1 MQNIQVKRS
10 KYKKSTKK
18 YVQDNILDIIDIEET
33 LLKNRFISKVQT
45 ADFIYSKFLPKHD
58 SLKPIIKSNNSV
70 LKSIPQEERISPVIE
85 CKLYPRLKSL
95 PKLILN
101 PEKINYEQL
110 NQNKFNINFKELKLE
125 YKNGY
130 SVLFIKEYYPVE
142 IIGAGAFGLVVNV
155 IQIKTGEKMAVKIID
170 KNNSNLDSD
179 YLNKEVYILSI
190 LDNPRIMKIYD
201 ILDNNDYFFIFMELI
216 EGGNLKDLIIK
227 RYLDKNVYLFRDSEC
242 SQIMKG
248 ILEALNYLHKKNI
261 IHRDIKPEN
270 ILFKNKDDL
279 SSVILCDFGLAY
291 QMNEYENSTSGLCGT
306 TIYMAPE
313 VLLKKNYDYLV
324 DSFSAGIVLY
334 ILCSGG
340 MHPFYYRGCQQKE
353 YIDKLISQKC
363 LCKFSAEM
371 PLLAR
376 NLFLKLCKFEPLFR
390 YSIAKALLHPW
401 ITRSSKSPIPLT
413 IFEEYS
419 KSDKIKTF
427 KQLLCSMICLAG
439 IKKKYFKRKRKKKEI
454 CKNNSYYDNL
464 DKTYM
469 KGNSGLNHQLMNINK
484 KDKYLLL
491 TSMKKHSRFFSGDS
505 SDEKRVSPNKINLIN
520 STLFNIKTTKNINK
534 IKSPLIY
541 PRPMFFIQNG
551 IQMKNNNDNNNNNN
565 LLENNNNNYESNSI
579 LKTQSFK
586 ENKNKEK
593 KKKVKLKSNM
603 KYQRMKSNSVHVI
616 FDNIKDKEK
625 EKEINN
631 NKDKESIDIKT
642 ILTNNGS
649 KKRNNL
655 LAALNSAS
663 KSSKNNSHKLFLK
676 KHIVIESKNKNIF
689 VDTKKNNNS
698 CTLSANK
705 NNNEENGVNNIN
717 LQMKN
722 KLKELKKYNQMSN
735 FQKMYNESKNQTKFY
750 VLRNVFN
757 NNDF

>member
-1 MQNIQVKRS
+1 MQNIQIKRS

-18 YVQDNILDIIDIEET
+18 YVQDNILDIIDVEET

-45 ADFIYSKFLPKHD
+45 SDFLYSKFLPKHD
-58 SLKPIIKSNNSV
+58 SLKQIIKSNNPI
-70 LKSIPQEERISPVIE
+70 LKSIPKDERISPVIE
-85 CKLYPRLKSL
+85 CRLYPRLKSL
-95 PKLILN
+95 PKLVLN
-101 PEKINYEQL
+101 PEQINYEQL

-130 SVLFIKEYYPVE
+130 NVLFIKEYYPVE

-291 QMNEYENSTSGLCGT
+291 QMNEFENSTSGTFGT
-306 TIYMAPE
+306 IIYMAPE
-313 VLLKKNYDYLV
+313 VLLKKNYDYLI

-340 MHPFYYRGCQQKE
+340 MHPFYNRGFSQKE

-363 LCKFSAEM
+363 LCKFSTEM

-390 YSIAKALLHPW
+390 YSIDKALLHPW

-413 IFEEYS
+413 IFEEYN

-427 KQLLCSMICLAG
+427 KQLLISMICLVG
-439 IKKKYFKRKRKKKEI
+439 LKKFFEKKRKKKEI
-454 CKNNSYYDNL
+454 AKNNSYYYENNNRS
-464 DKTYM
+464 YI
-469 KGNSGLNHQLMNINK
+469 KGGDNINNINDINNNNKILNSNK
-484 KDKYLLL
+484 KEKNLLL
-491 TSMKKHSRFFSGDS
+491 TSAKRRFNNIYEDSREEIINSA
-505 SDEKRVSPNKINLIN
+505 NKINIAN
-520 STLFNIKTTKNINK
+520 SALFNIKSFKNINK
-534 IKSPLIY
+534 LKSPIIY
-541 PRPMFFIQNG
+541 PQPIFFANNG
-551 IQMKNNNDNNNNNN
+551 ISFKYKDNNQNKNF
-565 LLENNNNNYESNSI
+565 ESNSI

-586 ENKNKEK
+586 ENEQNIQKKKISNMKNNRAKSNSGPAILDNKEK
-593 KKKVKLKSNM
+593 
-603 KYQRMKSNSVHVI
+603 
-616 FDNIKDKEK
+616 
-625 EKEINN
+625 N
-631 NKDKESIDIKT
+631 NKDKESVDNKT
-642 ILTNNGS
+642 IQNNGNS
-649 KKRNNL
+649 KKKNNL
-655 LAALNSAS
+655 IAGKYSAS
-663 KSSKNNSHKLFLK
+663 KSSKNNNHKFFLRN
-676 KHIVIESKNKNIF
+676 HIIIESKNNNKAS
-689 VDTKKNNNS
+689 DSRKNNNS
-698 CTLSANK
+698 SFNLSVNK
-705 NNNEENGVNNIN
+705 NNNDESRNTNMNA
-717 LQMKN
+717 QMRN
-722 KLKELKKYNQMSN
+722 KLKELKKYNQMYS
-735 FQKMYNESKNQTKFY
+735 FQKVYNKSKNQNNFF

-757 NNDF
+757 NSDF

>member
-45 ADFIYSKFLPKHD
+45 SDFIYSKFLPKHD

-390 YSIAKALLHPW
+390 YSITKALLHPW

-469 KGNSGLNHQLMNINK
+469 KGNSGLNNQLMNINK

-505 SDEKRVSPNKINLIN
+505 IDEKRVSPNKINLIN

-551 IQMKNNNDNNNNNN
+551 IQLKNNNDNNNNNN

-616 FDNIKDKEK
+616 FDNIKDKDK

>member
-45 ADFIYSKFLPKHD
+45 SDFIYSKFLPKHD

-390 YSIAKALLHPW
+390 YSISKALLHPW

-469 KGNSGLNHQLMNINK
+469 KGNSGLNNQLMNINK

-551 IQMKNNNDNNNNNN
+551 IQLKNNNDNNNNNN
-565 LLENNNNNYESNSI
+565 LIENNNNNYESNSI

-625 EKEINN
+625 DKEINN

-655 LAALNSAS
+655 LAGLNSAS

-705 NNNEENGVNNIN
+705 NNKEENGVNNIN

>member
-45 ADFIYSKFLPKHD
+45 SDFIYSKFLPKHD

-340 MHPFYYRGCQQKE
+340 QHPFYTRGLQQKE
-353 YIDKLISQKC
+353 YIDKLINNKC
-363 LCKFSAEM
+363 ICKFSAEM

-376 NLFLKLCKFEPLFR
+376 NLFLKLCKFEPRFR
-390 YSIAKALLHPW
+390 YPINKALNHPW
-401 ITRSSKSPIPLT
+401 ITRSSQNPIPLT
-413 IFEEYS
+413 IFEEYN
-419 KSDKIKTF
+419 KSEKIKNFKNLLSSMVCLVMLKKTF
-427 KQLLCSMICLAG
+427 MVKN
-439 IKKKYFKRKRKKKEI
+439 IKKRKKKEMS
-454 CKNNSYYDNL
+454 KNNSYYENFDNNR
-464 DKTYM
+464 KNNNNKYSI
-469 KGNSGLNHQLMNINK
+469 NSLLYSIK
-484 KDKYLLL
+484 KSSKNLLP
-491 TSMKKHSRFFSGDS
+491 DN
-505 SDEKRVSPNKINLIN
+505 SDEKIKSPKKNNNLIN
-520 STLFNIKTTKNINK
+520 SNLFSTKTTKNIYK
-534 IKSPLIY
+534 YKSPVIY
-541 PRPMFFIQNG
+541 QRPNFSINNG
-551 IQMKNNNDNNNNNN
+551 INE
-565 LLENNNNNYESNSI
+565 ENNNNNDTNMI

-586 ENKNKEK
+586 ENENKKN
-593 KKKVKLKSNM
+593 
-603 KYQRMKSNSVHVI
+603 I
-616 FDNIKDKEK
+616 
-625 EKEINN
+625 
-631 NKDKESIDIKT
+631 
-642 ILTNNGS
+642 
-649 KKRNNL
+649 KKRNKSKTMVKHVKMKSSTGQIFSGNNKL
-655 LAALNSAS
+655 IKDIDRKHKSVDIKNNNQTIQNDILNRKKNNNIICLYSAS
-663 KSSKNNSHKLFLK
+663 KSSKNNSHKLILK
-676 KHIVIESKNKNIF
+676 NHIIIESKNKIIGT
-689 VDTKKNNNS
+689 DSKKNNISYNI
-698 CTLSANK
+698 ADNKQHEDNNK
-705 NNNEENGVNNIN
+705 NNNNSEINNIN

-722 KLKELKKYNQMSN
+722 KLKELKKFNQMSN
-735 FQKMYNESKNQTKFY
+735 FQRMYSEHKNPTKFY
-750 VLRNVFN
+750 VLRNLFN
-757 NNDF
+757 KNDF

>member
-70 LKSIPQEERISPVIE
+70 LKSIPQEERISPLIE

-390 YSIAKALLHPW
+390 YSITKALLHPW

-469 KGNSGLNHQLMNINK
+469 KGNSGLNNQLMNINK

-551 IQMKNNNDNNNNNN
+551 IQLKNNNDNNNNNN
-565 LLENNNNNYESNSI
+565 LIENNNNNYESNSI

-603 KYQRMKSNSVHVI
+603 KYQRLKSNSVHVI

-655 LAALNSAS
+655 LAGLNSTS

>member
-390 YSIAKALLHPW
+390 YSITKALLHPW

-551 IQMKNNNDNNNNNN
+551 IQLKNNNDNNNNNN
-565 LLENNNNNYESNSI
+565 LIENNNNNYESNSI

-655 LAALNSAS
+655 LAGLNSTS

>member
-155 IQIKTGEKMAVKIID
+155 SQIKTGEKMAVKIID

-313 VLLKKNYDYLV
+313 ILLKKNYDYLV

-390 YSIAKALLHPW
+390 YSITKALLHPW

-469 KGNSGLNHQLMNINK
+469 KGNSGLNNQLMNINK

-505 SDEKRVSPNKINLIN
+505 IDEKRVSPNKINLIN

-551 IQMKNNNDNNNNNN
+551 IQLKNNNDNNNNNN
-565 LLENNNNNYESNSI
+565 LIENNNNNYESNSI

-655 LAALNSAS
+655 LAGLNSAS

>member
-70 LKSIPQEERISPVIE
+70 LKSIPQEERISPLIE

-390 YSIAKALLHPW
+390 YSITKALLHPW

-469 KGNSGLNHQLMNINK
+469 KGNSGLNNQLMNINK

-551 IQMKNNNDNNNNNN
+551 IQLKNNNDNNNNNN
-565 LLENNNNNYESNSI
+565 LIENNNNNYESNSI

-655 LAALNSAS
+655 LAGLNSTS

>member
-1 MQNIQVKRS
+1 MQNIQIKRS

-18 YVQDNILDIIDIEET
+18 YVQDNILDIIDVEET

-45 ADFIYSKFLPKHD
+45 SDFLYSKFLPKHD
-58 SLKPIIKSNNSV
+58 SLKPIIKSNNPV
-70 LKSIPQEERISPVIE
+70 LKSIPKDERISPVIE
-85 CKLYPRLKSL
+85 CRLYPRLKSL
-95 PKLILN
+95 PKLVLN
-101 PEKINYEQL
+101 PEQINYEQL

-390 YSIAKALLHPW
+390 YSINKALLHPW

-505 SDEKRVSPNKINLIN
+505 IDEKRVSPNKINLIN

-551 IQMKNNNDNNNNNN
+551 IQLKNNNDNNNNNN

-625 EKEINN
+625 DKEINN

>member
-1 MQNIQVKRS
+1 MQNIQIKRS

-18 YVQDNILDIIDIEET
+18 YVQDNILDIIDVEET

-45 ADFIYSKFLPKHD
+45 SDFLYSKFLPKHD
-58 SLKPIIKSNNSV
+58 SLKPIIKSNNPV
-70 LKSIPQEERISPVIE
+70 LKSIPKDERISPVIE
-85 CKLYPRLKSL
+85 CRLYPRLKSL
-95 PKLILN
+95 PKLVLN
-101 PEKINYEQL
+101 PEQINYEQL

-390 YSIAKALLHPW
+390 YSITKALMHPW

-413 IFEEYS
+413 IFEEYT

-427 KQLLCSMICLAG
+427 KQLLSSMICLAA

-454 CKNNSYYDNL
+454 SKNNSYYENL

-469 KGNSGLNHQLMNINK
+469 KGTSGINNQLMNLNK

-491 TSMKKHSRFFSGDS
+491 TSMKKHSKFFSGDS
-505 SDEKRVSPNKINLIN
+505 SDEKRVSPNKVNIIN
-520 STLFNIKTTKNINK
+520 STLFNIKTTKNIKK

-551 IQMKNNNDNNNNNN
+551 IKLKNSNDNNFNNN
-565 LLENNNNNYESNSI
+565 LVENNNNNYDSNSV
-579 LKTQSFK
+579 LKTHSFK
-586 ENKNKEK
+586 ENKNKDKDK
-593 KKKVKLKSNM
+593 KKKVRLKSNI
-603 KYQRMKSNSVHVI
+603 KHERMKSNSVQVI
-616 FDNIKDKEK
+616 FNTIKDNKE
-625 EKEINN
+625 NN
-631 NKDKESIDIKT
+631 INKDKESIDNRT
-642 ILTNNGS
+642 IQTNNGS

-655 LAALNSAS
+655 LAGLNSAS

-676 KHIVIESKNKNIF
+676 KHIVIESKNKNLF
-689 VDTKKNNNS
+689 VDAKKNNNS

-705 NNNEENGVNNIN
+705 NHNEENGVNNIN

-722 KLKELKKYNQMSN
+722 KLKELNKYNQMSN
-735 FQKMYNESKNQTKFY
+735 FQKMYNEAKNQTKFY
-750 VLRNVFN
+750 VLRNIFN

>member
-390 YSIAKALLHPW
+390 YSITKALLHPW

-551 IQMKNNNDNNNNNN
+551 IQLKNNNDNNNNNN
-565 LLENNNNNYESNSI
+565 LIENNNNNYESNSI

-616 FDNIKDKEK
+616 FDNIKVKEK
-625 EKEINN
+625 DKEINN